1 MISLFTGLRTAAIA
15 VTSIITVSLGA
26 AQASQCQPFPKL
38 SVWGNYTHAKV
49 TRMVETRLDGNWDS
63 YLARF
68 DKRFQA
74 IKAIQAGGKTLAIK
88 SKGKRYTFVGKKL
101 ALYVRAAEQRR
112 DVVHCLSAEAEV
124 DQLQNFATA
133 AGQDTPALLEL
144 AAVRSGELKMDVE
157 SQCIDGDVIFKIT
170 NRGDAWPKRGMVSIY
185 RIGGGQLQKVIARR
199 MRFSA
204 NQQVSFRVPAKRN
217 VTGKLGLFFD
227 PTWTRRPFALDAT
240 ITCQ

>member
-15 VTSIITVSLGA
+15 AKIIIPISVGT

-49 TRMVETRLDGNWDS
+49 TQMVKTRLDGEWDS
-63 YLARF
+63 YLARL
-68 DKRFQA
+68 DKRLQT
-74 IKAIQAGGKTLAIK
+74 IKAIQAAGKTLAIK
-88 SKGKRYTFVGKKL
+88 SKGKRHTFVGKKL
-101 ALYVRAAEQRR
+101 VAYVRAAEQRR
-112 DVVHCLSAEAEV
+112 DVVQCLSAEAEV

-133 AGQDTPALLEL
+133 AGQDTPPLVEI
-144 AAVRSGELKMDVE
+144 AAVRSGELKMDVT
-157 SQCIDGDVIFKIT
+157 SQCIDGDAIFKIT

-204 NQQVSFRVPAKRN
+204 DQQVSFKVPAKRN

-227 PTWTRRPFALDAT
+227 PTWTKRPFALDAT
-240 ITCQ
+240 VTCQ